1 MGDFEESI
9 PIYRGRAILITMWN
23 RRCGIV
29 LPLCAVIS
37 LLAGWPGGVP
47 EVRAATVYT
56 YIDEHGNPVFTDRP
70 ETIPEKYRAKVKTH
84 ERPDTDKQSSSGVA
98 SVKEKVTEQL
108 KAFGARIPPFR
119 FNLSNAGSTQ
129 GDILNY
135 AGLTA
140 VVLLLIMYFSKK
152 SPMIRLLALGLLIVL
167 AIGTPVLIYT
177 SDGGALNVMKQKAI
191 TSGQAQHDR
200 IQQIPQ

>member
-1 MGDFEESI
+1 
-9 PIYRGRAILITMWN
+9 MWN

-29 LPLCAVIS
+29 IPLCAVLS

-47 EVRAATVYT
+47 EVRADTVYT

-84 ERPDTDKQSSSGVA
+84 ERPETDKKPSSGVA
-98 SVKEKVTEQL
+98 SLKERVTEQL
-108 KAFGARIPPFR
+108 KGFGTRIPAFR
-119 FNLSNAGSTQ
+119 FNLSSAGSSQ
-129 GDILNY
+129 ADILNY

-167 AIGTPVLIYT
+167 GIGTPVLLYT
-177 SDGGALNVMKQKAI
+177 SDGGALDVMKQKAI
-191 TSGQAQHDR
+191 TSGQAQQDR